1 MNFLRSFVAVLLVS
15 TAISAAFGQTSGTN
29 PNVNERPQAQSI
41 PLSAD
46 PVIDGEVINDAV
58 WQQYPAFDGLKQIRP
73 YAGQPASE
81 KTDIRIGY
89 TETTLYVSVVCY
101 DSAPEKLVV
110 SDARRDASLDG
121 TDSFLFIIDTYHD
134 RQNGFV
140 FGTNSLGVEYDGQV
154 DNEGQ
159 GNNNNNRQQ
168 GGTIG
173 GFNLN
178 WDASWEVKSQVGD
191 YGWSAE
197 FAIPLRTIRFASG
210 ENKIWGL
217 NIQRNI
223 RKTNEVAYWAPL
235 PIQFDLK
242 RLSLAGELTGLNLKS
257 PGNLK
262 FIPYA
267 LHNIS
272 RDFSADPSK
281 AKHSPDVGADIKY
294 SITPSL
300 TLDLTYN
307 TDFAQVEVD
316 QQQINLDRFNLFFP
330 EKRPF
335 FLENAGFF
343 TVGSPGEVDLFF
355 SRKIGISDEGA
366 IVPILGGAR
375 VSGRVNKT
383 NIGVLSMFTDDI
395 ALNDSISIS
404 KNNFSVAR
412 VNQQIGQRSTIGG
425 TFVSREGVGEAGND
439 FNRVFALDSK
449 IGIGKKAQVSGFFAR
464 SNSPDSVKD
473 GNSFKLQSGYQ
484 WNGFELNLAYTQ
496 VDEGFD
502 PQAGFLFRK
511 AFRKPEFLIFKTV
524 RMNGKIGNMLEIR
537 PHVSGRA
544 FYDFEGFKE
553 TTFLH
558 VDNHWVWKS
567 GFEIHTGINF
577 TEEGSLDDFQISGLG
592 IEHAAGSYKNKEAQI
607 VAITNPSKK
616 FYISTRH
623 VMGGY
628 FSGSRSAHSGT
639 IGFRVGDRFNSD
651 VTFAHNDIHLF
662 VKETLP
668 VETLI
673 KRNFATDV
681 FGARMAYSFTPRMT
695 IQSFLQYNSAADII
709 SANIRFNL
717 LEQANTGL
725 FVVYNEIWDSGS
737 VLTRSFTIKY
747 THIINVLK

>member
-1 MNFLRSFVAVLLVS
+1 MNSLRRLVLIIM
-15 TAISAAFGQTSGTN
+15 AMSAATTVFSQISGTN
-29 PNVNERPQAQSI
+29 PNVKERPQAQSI
-41 PLSAD
+41 PLSSA
-46 PVIDGEVINDAV
+46 PIIDGEVINDEL

-73 YAGQPASE
+73 YSGEPASE

-210 ENKIWGL
+210 NDKVWGL

-383 NIGVLSMFTDDI
+383 NIGVLSMFTDDVS
-395 ALNDSISIS
+395 LNDSVNIS
-404 KNNFSVAR
+404 KNNFNVAR

-425 TFVSREGVGEAGND
+425 TFVSREGVGEVGND

-464 SNSPDSVKD
+464 SNSPDSVQD

-484 WNGFELNLAYTQ
+484 WNGLEMNLAYTQ

-511 AFRKPEFLIFKTV
+511 AFKKPEFLVLKTI
-524 RMNGKIGNMLEIR
+524 RMNGKLGNMLEIR
-537 PHVSGRA
+537 PHVSGRG
-544 FYDFEGFKE
+544 FWNFEGFKE

-558 VDNHWVWKS
+558 LDNHWVWKS

-577 TEEGSLDDFQISGLG
+577 TEEGSKQDFRISGLG
-592 IEHAAGSYKNKEAQI
+592 IEHAAGSYANKEAQI

-639 IGFRVGDRFNSD
+639 IGFRIGDRFNSD

-681 FGARMAYSFTPRMT
+681 FGARMSYSFTPRMT
-695 IQSFLQYNSAADII
+695 LQSFIQYNSAADIV